1 MFSFFKWRRL
11 KLREV
16 KPFIHVTSVAS
27 PNCVLDWGWSPQNRD
42 AEDRAS
48 GFRHPL
54 SFRDEREKLTAPEE
68 GSTGLW

>member
-16 KPFIHVTSVAS
+16 KSFIHVTSVAS

-42 AEDRAS
+42 AGGRDS
-48 GFRHPL
+48 GFKHPL
-54 SFRDEREKLTAPEE
+54 SLRDKREKLTAPED